1 MSLTVIAVKS
11 KLKDGKF
18 DLFNAI
24 LESLKS
30 KIKLNNGDIL
40 VVSSKYVS
48 NAQGRVLDYKDVIPT
63 TKAKKIATQ
72 YEMDPIVTEV
82 IVRESDVVFGG
93 VPGFIITSSDSV
105 LAPNAGIDKSNA
117 KKGKLILY
125 PNDPQSVAEEIKR
138 KFFLKFSIH
147 IGVIITD
154 SRLMPTRIGTIGV
167 ALACVGIEPTSDL
180 RAKKDLYKKPLKVTF
195 QAVADNLASVA
206 NFKMGEGSE
215 ATPIV
220 VIKNAGVKLTDRKI
234 SVQEMAISHEQCV
247 YVRGLSSRQRS

>member
-180 RAKKDLYKKPLKVTF
+180 RD
-195 QAVADNLASVA
+195 
-206 NFKMGEGSE
+206 
-215 ATPIV
+215 
-220 VIKNAGVKLTDRKI
+220 
-234 SVQEMAISHEQCV
+234 
-247 YVRGLSSRQRS
+247 SSFAED